1 LLDDTGHDTMRVMK
15 EVTAAELR
23 QSMGKVAKR
32 LARTGEPVLLTLGNE
47 PVGVI
52 VSVKDFQERFAL
64 LDAAERRRDLMQEIL
79 GDRID
84 GADVDDALAALR
96 SS

>member
-1 LLDDTGHDTMRVMK
+1 MRVMK